1 MTGQGQ
7 KPCLQEALPPLISA
21 LCVAPTNVAVVELQR
36 QCCLALGALANVYAA
51 EIVSARG
58 REALQQVAANDA
70 VVAKRARAAM
80 DGLATA
86 ITAY

>member
-1 MTGQGQ
+1 
-7 KPCLQEALPPLISA
+7 
-21 LCVAPTNVAVVELQR
+21 
-36 QCCLALGALANVYAA
+36 LALGALANVYAA